1 MRTVKEV
8 SRLTGISIR
17 TLRYYDEIG
26 LLKPT
31 KISENKYRLYDD
43 KALERLQE
51 IMFFKEMDIPL
62 ETIKKLLDNPKLDR
76 KEILVFQKEL
86 LERKRNRLNGIIE
99 LIDDVREGVNTMSF
113 EAFSEEDIDKIVKHT
128 IDNLKPEH
136 LQGYIE
142 KYGSKESFSVALKE
156 NLKEDKEIEANL
168 IKLYG
173 GKEKAVQAS
182 LSATGSM
189 EEIQSFQQETDETY
203 KMFAVAMQNRDDTL
217 KDAAIKRLAECN
229 KKMWHIENARYFLLQ
244 LAEEIEGNE
253 LLIEATDKQ
262 YGAGMALFIAEAI
275 REHYGVS

>member
-8 SRLTGISIR
+8 SKLTGISIR

-31 KISENKYRLYDD
+31 KISDNKYRLYDD
-43 KALERLQE
+43 KTLEKLQE

-62 ETIKKLLDNPKLDR
+62 ETIKKLLENPELDR
-76 KEILVFQKEL
+76 KEILLFQKAL

-113 EAFSEEDIDKIVKHT
+113 EAFSEDDIERIVEHT
-128 IDNLKPEH
+128 IKQIKPEQ
-136 LQGYIE
+136 LQDFIQKFGSIE
-142 KYGSKESFSVALKE
+142 EFSSALKE
-156 NLKEDKEIEANL
+156 ELKDEEIEANL

-173 GKEKAVQAS
+173 GKDKAVQAS

-189 EEIQSFQQETDETY
+189 EEVQKFQKETDETY
-203 KMFAVAMQNRDDTL
+203 KMFAAAMLNKDNEL
-217 KDAAIKRLAECN
+217 KEAAIKRLADSN
-229 KKMWHIENARYFLLQ
+229 KEMWHIENARYFLLQ
-244 LAEEIEGNE
+244 FADQIERNE

-262 YGAGMALFIAEAI
+262 YGIGVALYMAAAI
-275 REHYGVS
+275 REHYGII